1 MMVTSK
7 PPSHVSHTHLSTL
20 FKERA
25 NMLNK
30 IEDRIVLLFSSG
42 ATLPSERS
50 DAVKE
55 CLLEISSILKENYV
69 NVVSVL
75 KSLDKEYISSSSSS
89 SSAPFSLNY
98 YLQDSYPKVCLGF
111 ENPLLEKPESIDNQH
126 ILMRLV
132 IIHFYRSGLFDVAE
146 TLEKE
151 SNVLID
157 SIAKDQFKALFL
169 ICSALENTEGP
180 NIEPLVEWANSVV
193 ATGAK
198 ENHPT
203 PSFKEDIHELLFQAC
218 SLRFVFLISKNEL
231 DCALE
236 YSKSELSFF
245 SQDKYLQS
253 TFDCTVVFRDQE
265 TNVFLAV
272 PSTPCGC
279 FAAYSES

>member
-1 MMVTSK
+1 M
-7 PPSHVSHTHLSTL
+7 
-20 FKERA
+20 
-25 NMLNK
+25 
-30 IEDRIVLLFSSG
+30 
-42 ATLPSERS
+42 
-50 DAVKE
+50 
-55 CLLEISSILKENYV
+55 
-69 NVVSVL
+69 
-75 KSLDKEYISSSSSS
+75 
-89 SSAPFSLNY
+89 
-98 YLQDSYPKVCLGF
+98 
-111 ENPLLEKPESIDNQH
+111 
-126 ILMRLV
+126 
-132 IIHFYRSGLFDVAE
+132 
-146 TLEKE
+146 
-151 SNVLID
+151 ID

-193 ATGAK
+193 DTGAK